1 MFLCFAYEC
10 TQIKWF
16 WKFWRFLGGKVLIS
30 FRCVYVK
37 GTTWHLPMVTH
48 IPSTSTSPRGL
59 VTLNRGLQQ
68 VWSRLILC
76 LHNPL
81 PADGNAAGP
90 RTTLWQPLTCDFR
103 NQKWVGKNSWPI
115 SKHKMTLNSTWGIHD
130 SKERG
135 EAEATYSRL
144 WLRLSDSQLLLC
156 SGLEDFQDHPCS
168 VSTGF
173 IWGERV
179 LCALKSLPHVTCL
192 CWWHWNF
199 PQIEQPHSS
208 QLERWLQGFC

>member
-1 MFLCFAYEC
+1 MNALRLNDFESFEGSWGEKFL
-10 TQIKWF
+10 
-16 WKFWRFLGGKVLIS
+16 FLFGVFML
-30 FRCVYVK
+30 R
-37 GTTWHLPMVTH
+37 
-48 IPSTSTSPRGL
+48 
-59 VTLNRGLQQ
+59 
-68 VWSRLILC
+68 
-76 LHNPL
+76 
-81 PADGNAAGP
+81 GP
-90 RTTLWQPLTCDFR
+90 RDIFPWWPTFRAHRHHPEALLHWIGGFSRPGADWFSAFITHFLLTAMQLAPGPHFDSHWLVILETKNGLEKIPDQSASTKWLWIAREAFMILRRGEKLRPLTAGYD
-103 NQKWVGKNSWPI
+103 WW
-115 SKHKMTLNSTWGIHD
+115 
-130 SKERG
+130 
-135 EAEATYSRL
+135 
-144 WLRLSDSQLLLC
+144 LSDSQLLLC